1 MCSFITLIKGE
12 TNQFVMKRFRQCH
25 DLLHLLLDAP
35 TNFEGESYVKAYEFH
50 QTGFAVPLIGRVDS
64 MENKSDH
71 EFKIFEQSWN
81 YPLKGFTAAPAYR
94 LKSQAFNRH
103 ISRSLNLKTL
113 PSDPL
118 YLSFYFEERWEQP
131 ISDLRSE
138 LGLTEKYLFDRKK
151 S

>member
-1 MCSFITLIKGE
+1 M
-12 TNQFVMKRFRQCH
+12 NQNSK
-25 DLLHLLLDAP
+25 
-35 TNFEGESYVKAYEFH
+35 Y
-50 QTGFAVPLIGRVDS
+50 
-64 MENKSDH
+64 
-71 EFKIFEQSWN
+71 FKHSWN

>member
-1 MCSFITLIKGE
+1 MKKGE

-50 QTGFAVPLIGRVDS
+50 QTGFAVPLIG
-64 MENKSDH
+64 
-71 EFKIFEQSWN
+71 
-81 YPLKGFTAAPAYR
+81 FTAAPAYR

-118 YLSFYFEERWEQP
+118 YLSIYFEERWEQP
-131 ISDLRSE
+131 ISELRNE
-138 LGLTEKYLFDRKK
+138 LGLTEKYLFNRKK

>member
-1 MCSFITLIKGE
+1 M
-12 TNQFVMKRFRQCH
+12 NQNSK
-25 DLLHLLLDAP
+25 
-35 TNFEGESYVKAYEFH
+35 Y
-50 QTGFAVPLIGRVDS
+50 
-64 MENKSDH
+64 
-71 EFKIFEQSWN
+71 FKHSWN

-131 ISDLRSE
+131 ISDLRNE